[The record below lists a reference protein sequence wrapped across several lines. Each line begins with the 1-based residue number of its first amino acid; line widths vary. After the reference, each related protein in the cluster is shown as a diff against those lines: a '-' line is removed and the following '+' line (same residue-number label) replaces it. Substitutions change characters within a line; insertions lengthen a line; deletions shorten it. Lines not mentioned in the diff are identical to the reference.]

1 MRKHRTFYCLTI
13 NLRDSFFYWS
23 SSLLVRVHPWKYNIN
38 KLDKEDMCTMCN
50 KPITCTVCFFLLLK
64 KENCV
69 VQIDS
74 VLFLSYNDIG
84 ANVQSKILNV
94 NAGLCSLIAVLPVF
108 VMYVYCPTLLIR
120 GPAYISAVGGCL
132 VRLQY
137 TNVV

>member
-1 MRKHRTFYCLTI
+1 MYCL
-13 NLRDSFFYWS
+13 LF
-23 SSLLVRVHPWKYNIN
+23 SSL
-38 KLDKEDMCTMCN
+38 
-50 KPITCTVCFFLLLK
+50 

-108 VMYVYCPTLLIR
+108 VMYVYCLH
-120 GPAYISAVGGCL
+120 C
-132 VRLQY
+132 
-137 TNVV
+137 

>member
-1 MRKHRTFYCLTI
+1 MYCWL
-13 NLRDSFFYWS
+13 F
-23 SSLLVRVHPWKYNIN
+23 SSL
-38 KLDKEDMCTMCN
+38 
-50 KPITCTVCFFLLLK
+50 

-74 VLFLSYNDIG
+74 VLFLSYNDIVSYNDIG
-84 ANVQSKILNV
+84 ANVQRKILNV

-137 TNVV
+137 TNIV